1 MNATMHNVVSKVP
14 EVTLG
19 FWIIKIIATTLGGD
33 AVTMS
38 MNLGYA
44 VGSFIFLG
52 IFAFAVVAQMRAK
65 VFHPFLYWLTIVA
78 TTTLGTTMADF
89 ADRSLG
95 IGYSGGSALLF
106 TGLAASLAI
115 WLWSEGSISVTT
127 VATPR
132 AEIFYWVAILFSQ
145 TLGTALGD
153 WMADT
158 NGLGYEGGAVV
169 FAVGLALV
177 AAAYFWTEI
186 SHTLLFWAAF
196 ILTRPLGATLGDL
209 LDKPHDLGGFAL
221 SRYYASAI
229 LAAIIIAGL
238 LILPQKAGSHPRAQS
253 KARDGRPRRPWSGL
267 DRRSVAREEER

>member
-1 MNATMHNVVSKVP
+1 MSNFISRAEPISSAESISKAGSISKAFSKVP
-14 EVTLG
+14 EVTFG
-19 FWIIKIIATTLGGD
+19 FWAIKILATTLGETAGD

-44 VGSFIFLG
+44 VGSCIFLG
-52 IFAFAVVAQMRAK
+52 IFAFAAVAQMRAK
-65 VFHPFLYWLTIVA
+65 LFHPSLYWITIVA

-95 IGYSGGSALLF
+95 IGYLGGSSLLLA
-106 TGLAASLAI
+106 GLIASLAV
-115 WLWSEGSISVTT
+115 WLWSEGSISVNT
-127 VATPR
+127 VTAPGV
-132 AEIFYWVAILFSQ
+132 EIFYWVAILFSQ

-169 FAVGLALV
+169 FAAGLALV
-177 AAAYFWTEI
+177 AAAYFYTKI
-186 SHTLLFWAAF
+186 SHTLLFWMAF

-229 LAAIIIAGL
+229 LAAIIIAGV
-238 LILPQKAGSHPRAQS
+238 LILPQKAGEHPQASKQS
-253 KARDGRPRRPWSGL
+253 A
-267 DRRSVAREEER
+267 